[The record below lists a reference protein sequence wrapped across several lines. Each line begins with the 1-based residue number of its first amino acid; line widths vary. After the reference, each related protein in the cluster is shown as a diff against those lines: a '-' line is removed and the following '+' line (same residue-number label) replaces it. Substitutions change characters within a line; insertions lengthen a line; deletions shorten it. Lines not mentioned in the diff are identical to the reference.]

1 MSVLQAGD
9 LQGLWGPRPGWKVRM
24 EQGGMGRGQL
34 SADPAELCNHSH
46 ALYEMRV
53 ESIAG
58 SRELTSYRFLLYELY
73 RFRQLISSCCLS

>member
-1 MSVLQAGD
+1 MEAGRD
-9 LQGLWGPRPGWKVRM
+9 
-24 EQGGMGRGQL
+24 GRGQL

-53 ESIAG
+53 ESMAG
-58 SRELTSYRFLLYELY
+58 VRLTSYRFLLYELY